1 MAKPKGQPGVQNRAI
16 YSRASYLYQA
26 ATYLSNC
33 VNSLENAASSTPSKP
48 SKPEVGG
55 VEQQQKQ
62 QQKKQQQQ
70 QQQQQQYN
78 KQKKAVEKMSRLA
91 ISEMKAVSL
100 KAQIRQSPAL
110 KRTVCKFCDTL
121 LVEGRSC
128 SSTIENMSK
137 QGRKPWAD
145 VLVITCKT
153 CGNVKRFPVDA
164 PRQKRKSFRLAEA
177 NISG

>member
-1 MAKPKGQPGVQNRAI
+1 MAKPKGQPGVQNRVI

-33 VNSLENAASSTPSKP
+33 ADSLENAASSTPSKP
-48 SKPEVGG
+48 SKPELGG

-62 QQKKQQQQ
+62 QQQQ
-70 QQQQQQYN
+70 QQQQQQYS
-78 KQKKAVEKMSRLA
+78 KQKKAVERMSRLA

-128 SSTIENMSK
+128 SSTIENLSK

-164 PRQKRKSFRLAEA
+164 PRQKRKSLRLAEA

>member
-1 MAKPKGQPGVQNRAI
+1 MAKPKGQPGVQNRVI

-33 VNSLENAASSTPSKP
+33 ADSLENAASSTPSKS
-48 SKPEVGG
+48 SKPELGG

-62 QQKKQQQQ
+62 QQ
-70 QQQQQQYN
+70 QQQQYS
-78 KQKKAVEKMSRLA
+78 KQKKAVERISRLA

-128 SSTIENMSK
+128 SSTIENLSK

-164 PRQKRKSFRLAEA
+164 PRQKRKSLRLAEA

>member
-1 MAKPKGQPGVQNRAI
+1 MAKPKGQPGIQNRAI

-33 VNSLENAASSTPSKP
+33 ADSLENAASTTPSKP

-55 VEQQQKQ
+55 VEQQQNQ
-62 QQKKQQQQ
+62 QQNQ

-91 ISEMKAVSL
+91 ISEMRAVSL

-128 SSTIENMSK
+128 SSTIENLSK

-153 CGNVKRFPVDA
+153 CENVKRIPVDA
-164 PRQKRKSFRLAEA
+164 PRQKRKSLRLAEA
-177 NISG
+177 NISGG

>member
-26 ATYLSNC
+26 ATHLSNC
-33 VNSLENAASSTPSKP
+33 VDSLENAASSTPSKP
-48 SKPEVGG
+48 SKPELGG

-62 QQKKQQQQ
+62 QQQQQQ
-70 QQQQQQYN
+70 CS
-78 KQKKAVEKMSRLA
+78 KQKKAVEKMSRLV

-128 SSTIENMSK
+128 SSTIENLSK

-164 PRQKRKSFRLAEA
+164 PRQKRKSLRLAEA

>member
-1 MAKPKGQPGVQNRAI
+1 MAKPKGQPGVQNRVI

-33 VNSLENAASSTPSKP
+33 ADSLENAASSTPSKS
-48 SKPEVGG
+48 SKPELGG

-62 QQKKQQQQ
+62 QQ
-70 QQQQQQYN
+70 QQQQYS
-78 KQKKAVEKMSRLA
+78 KQKKAVERMSRLA

-128 SSTIENMSK
+128 SSTIENLSK

-164 PRQKRKSFRLAEA
+164 PRQKRKSLRLAEA

>member
-16 YSRASYLYQA
+16 YSRVSYLYQA

-33 VNSLENAASSTPSKP
+33 VDSLENAASSTTSKP

-55 VEQQQKQ
+55 VEQQQK
-62 QQKKQQQQ
+62 Q

-91 ISEMKAVSL
+91 ISEMRAVSL

-110 KRTVCKFCDTL
+110 KRTICKFCDTL

-128 SSTIENMSK
+128 SSTIENLSK

-153 CGNVKRFPVDA
+153 CENVKRFPVDA
-164 PRQKRKSFRLAEA
+164 PRQKRKSLRLAEA
-177 NISG
+177 NISGG